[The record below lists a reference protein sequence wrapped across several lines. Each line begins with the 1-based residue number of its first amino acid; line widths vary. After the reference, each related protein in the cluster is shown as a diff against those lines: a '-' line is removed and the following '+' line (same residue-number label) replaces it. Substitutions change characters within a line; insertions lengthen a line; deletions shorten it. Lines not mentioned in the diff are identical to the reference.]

1 MFASDVG
8 VHVLDVDAGL
18 LRDQEAQTGGVEVGA
33 GAEDLVGSGRPEI
46 FWATWV
52 AMSTGLVMSM

>member
-1 MFASDVG
+1 MFAGDVG
-8 VHVLDVDAGL
+8 VHVLMLTPAL

-33 GAEDLVGSGRPEI
+33 GAEDLAGGRPEI